1 MSEKITKIESTEYAI
16 ELSGERKVW
25 LKKDI
30 LYSWQLISQDISL
43 LHLIALIKIIFDNE
57 DLKINKLVLRNYS
70 GASINL
76 VVEKTE
82 NNNLEDYYEVFL
94 AAFSTAYK
102 GD

>member
-57 DLKINKLVLRNYS
+57 DLKINQLVLRNYS

-94 AAFSTAYK
+94 ADFSTAYK